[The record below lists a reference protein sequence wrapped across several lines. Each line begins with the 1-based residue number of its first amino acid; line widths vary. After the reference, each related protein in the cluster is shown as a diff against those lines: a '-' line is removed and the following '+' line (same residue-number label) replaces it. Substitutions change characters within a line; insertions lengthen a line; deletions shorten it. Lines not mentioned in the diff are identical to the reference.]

1 MHPFREYLQQRGTT
15 MLPPRPSGMIALAAD
30 TDTGGALAR
39 LTALEGLSRAVLVG
53 IIPLIAFAALGSKE
67 AVAQTY
73 LIAAIIT
80 LFITLNFSRLE
91 KLLQRRWVL
100 TLGGV
105 LLILSSLLI
114 YKGNDWGFAIGVGLR
129 SAAASIFTVCISL
142 YVMDYIQ
149 KPEFARTESRRMLYN
164 GVAWLLGPL
173 IGIWLWDHGYQLGAF
188 LVSIL
193 AATAMLAYFWH
204 LRLGDNPVLVAAKP
218 RKPIHPLTLLPHFF
232 KQKFLRISYLIT
244 LSRAIF
250 WVLLYIY
257 GPIYVVEAGLPNW
270 VGAVLLSAGCAMLFF
285 SHWVR
290 ALAERFHTKNV
301 LIFGLCLCGGS
312 LLMLGVLGE
321 AQKFGLL
328 FWWTGAWG
336 ASMVDVLGNIPFM
349 RTVKPYERTEMTMVF
364 STWRE
369 MSELVTPLIIAI
381 ILIMLPFS
389 TVYYV
394 FGGFLL
400 LIAVYARELPN
411 RV

>member
-1 MHPFREYLQQRGTT
+1 
-15 MLPPRPSGMIALAAD
+15 MLPPRPSGVIALAAD

-53 IIPLIAFAALGSKE
+53 IIPLIAFEALGSKE

-91 KLLQRRWVL
+91 KILQRRWVL
-100 TLGGV
+100 SLGGV
-105 LLILSSLLI
+105 LLIISSILI
-114 YKGNDWGFAIGVGLR
+114 YKGNDWGFAFGVGLR

-149 KPEFARTESRRMLYN
+149 KLEFARTESRRMLYN

-173 IGIWLWDHGYQLGAF
+173 VGIWLWNNGWPFSAF

-193 AATAMLAYFWH
+193 AATLMLAYFWH
-204 LRLGDNPVLVAAKP
+204 LRLGANPVLVAAKP
-218 RKPIHPLTLLPHFF
+218 RKAIHPLTLLPHFF

-244 LSRAIF
+244 FGRAIF

-257 GPIYVVEAGLPNW
+257 GPIYAVEAGLPNW
-270 VGAVLLSAGCAMLFF
+270 VGAALLSVGCAMLFF
-285 SHWVR
+285 SPWVR
-290 ALAERFHTKNV
+290 ALAERFHTKNI
-301 LIFGLCLCGGS
+301 LIVGLSLCGGS
-312 LLMLGVLGE
+312 MLMLGVLGD
-321 AQKFGLL
+321 AQKLGLL

-369 MSELVTPLIIAI
+369 MSELVTPLVIAI
-381 ILIMLPFS
+381 ILLILPFYA
-389 TVYYV
+389 VYYV
-394 FGGFLL
+394 FGGLLL
-400 LIAVYARELPN
+400 LIALYARALPN